1 MTAAPD
7 AMPAATD
14 IAREAA
20 RLRSGGE
27 DAVATLLEAL
37 HRQLRERADIKVPC
51 PVCDGTGS
59 FDWQTERAGSLAPP
73 CGYVEAGW

>member
-1 MTAAPD
+1 MTAEPF
-7 AMPAATD
+7 AMPAVAD
-14 IAREAA
+14 IARETA

-27 DAVATLLEAL
+27 NAVAALLELL
-37 HRQLRERADIKVPC
+37 HRHISERAEIGVPC

-59 FDWQTERAGSLAPP
+59 FDWQSEKAGCPAPP